1 MQSLTFI
8 TFMVSEKT
16 PMLKFST
23 NLDTWPTKDVQNLP
37 WTHISVTQ
45 FILCMIFLML
55 VATIQH
61 LNYSWQEPK
70 QESKKHNLQLIF
82 LTHLW
87 LKQNL
92 TLFMRLYICPH
103 SLCDILSLSSSSLWC
118 SMSALILF
126 VTLYL
131 CPLLT
136 LYICP
141 HSLCDTL
148 SLPSSSL
155 WHSISALA
163 LPIMLFVC
171 PHSLCDTLSLPSCD
185 TLSLP
190 SSSLWH
196 SVSALILFVTL
207 YLCPLLTLYLC
218 PHPPCDALCLP
229 SSSLWYSI
237 SALILFV
244 MLYLCPHPLCDT
256 LSLPSSS
263 LWCSIS
269 ALILFMTLSLSSS
282 SLWHSSLPS
291 SSLWCSMSA
300 LILLRYSISAHILL
314 VTLYLCPHPL
324 CDILS
329 LPSPSLWRS
338 ISAFSSLRRWSSC
351 MLDTMAGNFSSS
363 WLLSR
368 ISLPI
373 QSCNV
378 LHASVT
384 QPVNSP
390 LVICI

>member
-1 MQSLTFI
+1 
-8 TFMVSEKT
+8 
-16 PMLKFST
+16 MLKFST

-118 SMSALILF
+118 SMSALIL
-126 VTLYL
+126 
-131 CPLLT
+131 
-136 LYICP
+136 
-141 HSLCDTL
+141 
-148 SLPSSSL
+148 
-155 WHSISALA
+155 
-163 LPIMLFVC
+163 
-171 PHSLCDTLSLPSCD
+171 
-185 TLSLP
+185 
-190 SSSLWH
+190 
-196 SVSALILFVTL
+196 
-207 YLCPLLTLYLC
+207 
-218 PHPPCDALCLP
+218 
-229 SSSLWYSI
+229 
-237 SALILFV
+237 
-244 MLYLCPHPLCDT
+244 
-256 LSLPSSS
+256 
-263 LWCSIS
+263 
-269 ALILFMTLSLSSS
+269 
-282 SLWHSSLPS
+282 
-291 SSLWCSMSA
+291 
-300 LILLRYSISAHILL
+300 LRYSISAHILL